1 MVTQSVFASTGK
13 SLESTPF
20 EFRPTMRVVIWRT
33 LSHQNGAISM
43 IYLSAVLA
51 AYRASGLSSHS
62 PYFDLT
68 YRKAEGVWG
77 SKTSVCRRA
86 GLNPGGKKDL
96 VSIMHESRQAGK
108 LYLVDSTGYQFE
120 LHIPL
125 LEKFN
130 GKTIDHRF

>member
-1 MVTQSVFASTGK
+1 
-13 SLESTPF
+13 
-20 EFRPTMRVVIWRT
+20 
-33 LSHQNGAISM
+33 M
-43 IYLSAVLA
+43 IYLSQVLA
-51 AYRASGLSSHS
+51 EYRASGLSGRS

-68 YRKAEGVWG
+68 YRKADGSFG

-96 VSIMHESRQAGK
+96 ASIVHENRQAGK
-108 LYLVDSTGYQFE
+108 LHLVDSSGHQFE